1 MIPNSVSA
9 LSKEQRRLLETATL
23 QYARHLDVA
32 EEWLA
37 GRGLDLEFARS
48 EGLGVVTEPLDGHGH
63 LRGRLA
69 IPYLTDYGP
78 VNITFRCMQNHICKE
93 IPDHSK
99 YAFLSGFKTNM
110 YGVQSIDQAEDWI
123 VMTEGEI
130 DRLTWVQLGVPAL
143 GISGA
148 KKWQDHWPLILE
160 DFSTVYF
167 VQDGDADGKLLYEK
181 VSYKVDQAKTQVIRI
196 KMPDGEDTNSMYLK
210 RGKGYLMERL
220 GK

>member
-1 MIPNSVSA
+1 MTPNSVSA
-9 LSKEQRRLLETATL
+9 LSREQRRLLEKATL
-23 QYARHLDVA
+23 RYAESLDDA
-32 EEWLA
+32 GAWLE

-48 EGLGVVTEPLDGHGH
+48 EGLGVVNDPLDGHGH

-78 VNITFRCMQNHICKE
+78 VNITFRCTQSHNCKE
-93 IPDHSK
+93 IPNHEK
-99 YAFLSGFKTNM
+99 YMFLSGFKTNM
-110 YGVQSIDQAEDWI
+110 YGVQSIDEAEDWI

-130 DRLTWVQLGVPAL
+130 DRLTWVQIGVPAL

-160 DFSTVYF
+160 DFSTIYF

-181 VSYKVDQAKTQVIRI
+181 VAYRVDQAKTRVIRI

-210 RGKGYLMERL
+210 RGKEYLMERL